1 LDREPSSGLLNRES
15 EMKGK
20 REQYRPEFK
29 ANTVYLGKLCTA

>member
-29 ANTVYLGKLCTA
+29 TVMKKSMV